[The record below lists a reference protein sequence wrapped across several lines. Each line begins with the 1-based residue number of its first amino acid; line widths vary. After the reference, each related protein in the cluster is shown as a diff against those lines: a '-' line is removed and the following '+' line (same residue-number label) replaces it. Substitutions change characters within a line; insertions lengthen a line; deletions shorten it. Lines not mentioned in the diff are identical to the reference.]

1 MRLRTCIIL
10 HLLAYFSAC
19 TFSFPQRG
27 PSCPSADDG
36 YDADVLIIGAGLAGI
51 TAAKTL
57 HERGVTN
64 LLVLEAHDR
73 IGGRLRSEMFGG
85 MRVEVGSQW
94 LPGAHVHAALHDG
107 WKFPYKKNPIQ
118 GMIQACDLQAV
129 TAVMSKRL
137 LYNVTGPFG
146 ETNKELTH
154 YFRLLDKLR
163 DYSIERKKKRLPDVT
178 AKLALK
184 ECGWEW
190 NSNNNSQILK
200 DLLVS
205 AMFLFVFLQP
215 PETLSLY
222 RGFPMTMWDFGET
235 GFLVTDQRGSEHLVR
250 CVADDFNLTE
260 KDRRLQLNTLVN
272 DVKWNGECVC
282 VTATQ
287 GARKK
292 SYCAKYAIST
302 VSIGALQSEV
312 LRFDPPLP
320 KWKQDAINKFGMTH
334 LLKVFV
340 KFNYSFWDQYKTYQF
355 IERFDKTIDWYN
367 IIQPL
372 DSLSYGIQ
380 TPTPVLQFSVMGKMA
395 DRVLSQPLDKTK
407 GEILEVLRSAFP
419 EALIPEPEDIMIT
432 KWKSDPLFGGTST
445 TRPVGITDRDHED
458 LSAPIGRLYISGSA
472 IHKSYGATVLGAY
485 YAGKWSGDEVA
496 DHIMFTMSH
505 WI

>member
-1 MRLRTCIIL
+1 MRLRTCIVL

-94 LPGAHVHAALHDG
+94 LPGVHSAHAI
-107 WKFPYKKNPIQ
+107 WEFPYKKNPMQ
-118 GMIQACDLQAV
+118 GSIQACDLQVV
-129 TAVMSKRL
+129 TPTFARRL
-137 LYNVTGPFG
+137 LYNVTGPFR
-146 ETNKELTH
+146 ETNKEMTH

-163 DYSIERKKKRLPDVT
+163 DYSIERKKKRLPDIT
-178 AKLALK
+178 AKLALE
-184 ECGWEW
+184 ECERDW
-190 NSNNNSQILK
+190 NLNNNIILK
-200 DLLVS
+200 DLIFQ
-205 AMFLFVFLQP
+205 MFLIVFLQP
-215 PETLSLY
+215 PESLSLY
-222 RGFPMTMWDFGET
+222 RGFPMTMWDFGES
-235 GFLVTDQRGSEHLVR
+235 GFLITDQRGSEHLVR
-250 CVADDFNLTE
+250 CVAGGFNLTE
-260 KDRRLQLNTLVN
+260 NDRRLQLNTLVN

-340 KFNYSFWDQYKTYQF
+340 KFNYSFWDQYKTFMF
-355 IERFDKTIDWYN
+355 IERFDKTTGLHN
-367 IIQPL
+367 HIQPL
-372 DSLSYGIQ
+372 DSPGYGIQ
-380 TPTPVLQFSVMGKMA
+380 TPTPVLQFSVIDKMA
-395 DRVLSQPLDKTK
+395 DKILSQPLDKTK

-445 TRPVGITDRDHED
+445 ARLVGITDRDHED
-458 LSAPIGRLYISGSA
+458 LSAAIGRLYISGSA
-472 IHKSYGATVLGAY
+472 IHKKYGGYLLGAY

-496 DHIMFTMSH
+496 DHILFTMNH